1 MNGIII
7 LVCGLLLLL
16 AIKLLIERNFIG
28 LVLFS
33 VALFLI
39 FGVNPAYKVAI
50 ARCYMVCCY
59 KEAKM
64 SNQVFRQNLDDK
76 KGPQPGG
83 PVSHSNAVQR
93 AGRHAGQ
100 G

>member
-39 FGVNPAYKVAI
+39 FGVTPHT
-50 ARCYMVCCY
+50 
-59 KEAKM
+59 
-64 SNQVFRQNLDDK
+64 K
-76 KGPQPGG
+76 K
-83 PVSHSNAVQR
+83 R
-93 AGRHAGQ
+93 
-100 G
+100 